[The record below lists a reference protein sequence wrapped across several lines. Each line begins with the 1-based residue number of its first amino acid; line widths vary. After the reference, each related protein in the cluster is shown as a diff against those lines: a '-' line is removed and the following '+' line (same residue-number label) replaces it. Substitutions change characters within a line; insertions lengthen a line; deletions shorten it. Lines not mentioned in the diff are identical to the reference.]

1 MYKYRRFKTPYS
13 KGWISP
19 DYLKQN
25 IVREPTGKLERLHP
39 NAKRVYNRMTQEPE
53 PLTYKLQDAELIK
66 DKEIPLGNTI
76 SLPFQ
81 ILRTHTNNLPVYTE
95 YKDMGNTKKT
105 IVRLVS
111 GDIDEFKR
119 EISKIVSNSKVEI
132 KTGKVIIS
140 GFHKQKVTDW
150 LRRLGF

>member
-13 KGWISP
+13 KGWIAP

-25 IVREPTGKLERLHP
+25 IVREPTGKLERIHP
-39 NAKRVYNRMTQEPE
+39 HAKRIYNRMIQEPV
-53 PLTYKLQDAELIK
+53 PLNYKLQEAELLQ
-66 DKEIPLGNTI
+66 DPEIPIGNTL

-81 ILRTHTNNLPVYTE
+81 ISRTHTNNLPVYTE
-95 YKDMGNTKKT
+95 YKDMHNVKKT

-111 GDIDEFKR
+111 GDINEFR
-119 EISKIVSNSKVEI
+119 NELSKIVSNSKIEI
-132 KTGKVIIS
+132 KTGKVIVS
-140 GFHKQKVTDW
+140 GLHKEKITLW